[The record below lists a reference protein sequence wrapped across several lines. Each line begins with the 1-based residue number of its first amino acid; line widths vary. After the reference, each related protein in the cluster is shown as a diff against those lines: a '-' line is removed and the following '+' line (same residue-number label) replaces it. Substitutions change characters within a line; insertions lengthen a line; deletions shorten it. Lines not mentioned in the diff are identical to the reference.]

1 MLKRISERTTV
12 VVVIGILLLSAMSL
26 GCPAPQAEVEVEVPQ
41 ELTVGI
47 STDVEHWCLDKFPGG
62 DARFVWSQI
71 YETLVRVDP
80 DLKVQ
85 PGLAESWETPDDG
98 KTWLFHL
105 REGISFHDGTSFNA
119 AAVVFSYGDGAYVR
133 TTMLR
138 AVAHVEVV
146 DEHTVKFVLKRPMPL
161 PLYLTHVAWPV
172 MSPTSVNEQGK
183 FVAAVGTGPFKFDHQ
198 VDDQKI
204 VLVRNDAYWGEKP
217 TLEKVTFKVIPDA
230 TTRVMALERQEVDM
244 IIKVPEA
251 EVSRLDGE
259 PDITV
264 HRRLTTFTDFLQF
277 NCLRAPFNDLA
288 VRRAVAYAVDT
299 EQIVAT
305 VLEGIG
311 EPARGRPF
319 SPIMMFANPDL
330 DLFEA
335 NVERSKELLSAA
347 GWQDIDG
354 DGLLEKDGEVLKATF
369 LVARG
374 AWAPRHTSIA
384 EAVQGALREVGMDV
398 EIQLLDGG
406 AMRELETAGDFDI
419 ILRFGYFVWGPYP
432 RHFFIHHTNSPWG
445 HFQDEEYDQL
455 VNAADMTANPEKQ
468 KELYF
473 MLQNMVIERLPAFY
487 LVHEEKIVAT
497 NAYVQGYTMTAE
509 APWLN
514 LDGVYMIEKK

>member
-1 MLKRISERTTV
+1 MKISLIICIV
-12 VVVIGILLLSAMSL
+12 LLSAIFS
-26 GCPAPQAEVEVEVPQ
+26 GCAGQQAEEVKAVQQEV
-41 ELTVGI
+41 TVGI
-47 STDVEHWCLDKFPGG
+47 STDVDNWCLDKFPGG

-71 YETLVRVDP
+71 FETLVRVDT
-80 DLKVQ
+80 DLKIQ

-98 KTWLFHL
+98 KTWRFHL
-105 REGISFHDGTSFNA
+105 QEGISFHDGTPFNA
-119 AAVVFSYGDGAYVR
+119 AAVVFSYGDEAYAR
-133 TTMLR
+133 TTILR
-138 AVAHVEVV
+138 AVAHVEAV
-146 DEHTVKFVLKRPMPL
+146 DEHTVEFVLKRPMPL
-161 PLYLTHVAWPV
+161 PFYLTHVAWPV
-172 MSPTSVNEQGK
+172 MSPTSVNEQGE
-183 FVAAVGTGPFKFDHQ
+183 FVKPVGTGPFKFDHQ
-198 VDDQKI
+198 IDEQKI

-217 TLEKVTFKVIPDA
+217 TLEKVTFRVVPDA

-264 HRRLTTFTDFLQF
+264 HRRLTTITDFLQF
-277 NCLRAPFNDLA
+277 NCQRAPFNDLA
-288 VRRAVAYAVDT
+288 VRMAVAYAVDT
-299 EQIVAT
+299 EQMVAT

-319 SPIMMFANPDL
+319 SPVMMFANPDL

-335 NVERSKELLSAA
+335 NVEQSKELLSAA

-354 DGLLEKDGEVLKATF
+354 DGLLEKDGETLNATL

-374 AWAPRHTSIA
+374 AWAPRHVSIA
-384 EAVQGALREVGMDV
+384 EAVQGALREVGMEV
-398 EIQLLDGG
+398 EIQLLDRGVG
-406 AMRELETAGDFDI
+406 RKLETAGDFDI
-419 ILRFGYFVWGPYP
+419 ILRTGYFVWGPYP

-455 VNAADMTANPEKQ
+455 VNAADMTANLEKQ
-468 KELYF
+468 QELYF
-473 MLQNMVIERLPAFY
+473 KLQDMVIERLPSFY

-497 NAYVQGYTMTAE
+497 NVYVQGYTITAE

-514 LDGVYMIEKK
+514 LEGVYMAEKK